1 MTSST
6 ARACVLLT
14 ATAVVGLA
22 APGTASAHVG
32 ADAPDATPGGYSVV
46 TFRVPTESATA
57 STTGVTV
64 ALPPDAALA
73 SASAEQLAGWS
84 STVGTAPHGTPAS
97 VTWTADAG
105 AGVEPGQFG
114 LFAIS
119 VGPLPQASSL
129 TFDTTQT
136 YSDGSSVDWNE
147 PPNADGSEPEHPVPE
162 ITLTAAT
169 TGASGDTTDPAVT
182 APVAPAAST
191 GVAAA
196 SSSSDTTARWLGA
209 GGLLLG
215 ALGLGLGGG
224 AAVRSRRVD
233 R

>member
-14 ATAVVGLA
+14 TTAVVGLA
-22 APGTASAHVG
+22 AAGTASAHVA
-32 ADAPDATPGGYSVV
+32 ADAPGATPGGYSVV

-57 STTGVTV
+57 STTG
-64 ALPPDAALA
+64 
-73 SASAEQLAGWS
+73 
-84 STVGTAPHGTPAS
+84 
-97 VTWTADAG
+97 
-105 AGVEPGQFG
+105 EPGQFG

-129 TFDTTQT
+129 SFDTTQT
-136 YSDGSSVDWNE
+136 YSDGSSVSWDE
-147 PPNADGSEPEHPVPE
+147 PPNADGSEPEHPVPQ
-162 ITLTAAT
+162 IALTAAT

-182 APVAPAAST
+182 ASVAPAASV
-191 GVAAA
+191 GAEAA

-224 AAVRSRRVD
+224 AVVRSRRAG